1 MAENYFTTNRI
12 TKLEQIAQPLVVRFF
27 CGTAERRK
35 LAFVSD
41 DGAQK
46 NGICVSRMPI
56 CFSFDDGP
64 RRKGKSLAEA

>member
-1 MAENYFTTNRI
+1 MIYFPNRI

-46 NGICVSRMPI
+46 RHLRQQNADLLQFR
-56 CFSFDDGP
+56 
-64 RRKGKSLAEA
+64 